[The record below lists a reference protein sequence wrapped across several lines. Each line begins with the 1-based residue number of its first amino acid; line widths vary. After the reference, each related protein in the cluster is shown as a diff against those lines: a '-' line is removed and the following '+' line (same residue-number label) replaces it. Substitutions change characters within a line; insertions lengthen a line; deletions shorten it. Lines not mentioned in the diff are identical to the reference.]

1 MAGLESRVIVVGAGL
16 GGLSS
21 AVELSRR
28 GVDVTVVE
36 RAEKVGGKMRELL
49 IDGRGIDSGPTVL
62 TMRWVFDQLFAD
74 AGASLDEAVSIQP
87 MEVLARHGWSS
98 GARLDLFAD
107 EERTADAIGHFA
119 SAEDARGYRR
129 FAEHTRK
136 IFEIVRGPFIA
147 EARPTVTSL
156 VRSLGWRGLG
166 GIGSVDFHRTMWRAL
181 GDFFRDPRLRQL
193 FGRYATYYGSSPF
206 SAPATL
212 NLIAHVERSGVW
224 TVEGGMYRLAEAVAE
239 LAQKKGA
246 TIRCGE
252 EVAEILVREGR
263 ARGVRLASGEVL
275 EADAVITNSDVWA
288 VTDGHFGP
296 SVARAVKAP
305 SKSQRSLS
313 ALTWSMVAE
322 ADGFPLSRHSVFFSD
337 DYRAEFNDLCRLRR
351 LPREP
356 TVYICAQDRRSDAS
370 GDVDAALEG
379 AAERLFVLVCA
390 PAREDGGRSEA
401 RVESESSGEIERCE
415 AATFRALRRC
425 GLNLRRDPA
434 RERRTTP
441 DDFSRMFPA
450 TGGAIYGAATHGWTA
465 SLRRPG
471 ARSKVEGLYLA
482 GGSVHP
488 GAGVPMVTLSGRF
501 AATALVED
509 LASTASSR
517 RTVTPGGTST
527 RSATTAS
534 LG

>member
-1 MAGLESRVIVVGAGL
+1 MIVVGAGL

-21 AVELSRR
+21 AVDLSRR
-28 GVDVTVVE
+28 GLDVTVVE
-36 RAEKVGGKMRELL
+36 RAPEVGGKMRE
-49 IDGRGIDSGPTVL
+49 IRIGEQGVDSGPTVL

-74 AGASLDEAVSIQP
+74 AGSSLDEAVRIEP
-87 MEVLARHGWSS
+87 MEVLARHGWGS

-107 EERTADAIGHFA
+107 QERTADAIGRFA
-119 SAEDARGYRR
+119 SAQDARGYLR
-129 FAEHTRK
+129 FAEHTRR

-147 EARPTVTSL
+147 DARPTVTSL

-166 GIGSVDFHRTMWRAL
+166 GIGAVDFHRSMWRAL

-224 TVEGGMYRLAEAVAE
+224 TVQGGMYRLAEAIAGLAE
-239 LAQKKGA
+239 RKGA

-252 EVAEILVREGR
+252 EVAEILVRDGR

-275 EADAVITNSDVWA
+275 EADAVITNADVWA
-288 VTDGHFGP
+288 VGDGLFGP
-296 SVARAVKAP
+296 AVARAVKAP

-322 ADGFPLSRHSVFFSD
+322 AEGFPLSRHSVFFSD
-337 DYRAEFNDLCRLRR
+337 DYRAEFNDLCRARR
-351 LPREP
+351 LPRDP

-370 GDVDAALEG
+370 GEVDAG
-379 AAERLFVLVCA
+379 HSGGAERLFVLVCA
-390 PAREDGGRSEA
+390 PARADGTSPGGDT
-401 RVESESSGEIERCE
+401 ESSGEIERCE

-425 GLNLRRDPA
+425 GLHLRRDPA

-441 DDFSRMFPA
+441 DDFARMFPA

-471 ARSKVEGLYLA
+471 ARSKIEGLYLA

-509 LASTASSR
+509 LASTATSR
-517 RTVTPGGTST
+517 RTATPGGTST

-534 LG
+534 SG